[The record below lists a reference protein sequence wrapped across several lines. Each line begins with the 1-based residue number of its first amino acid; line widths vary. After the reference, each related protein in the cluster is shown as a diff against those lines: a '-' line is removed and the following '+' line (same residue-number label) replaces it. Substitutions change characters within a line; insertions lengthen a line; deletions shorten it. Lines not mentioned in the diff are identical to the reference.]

1 MTTVLSDEDGGGGN
15 AMKLKQ
21 KLLNRSNVKEETRSF
36 LNFSRENL
44 SISQADLERGFN
56 KQRFR
61 PNKYTVLSTVA
72 LLIALLCLAL
82 ETWKLRC
89 SLVNSRE
96 IEELKRDV
104 KSLKHRFL
112 QQDLLDEL
120 KAFEEQLY
128 AGESADEEDP
138 GEVDIDNAEYDSN
151 YDDESSSSS
160 SSSSLSSSSSSS
172 SSHDY
177 SSDYRTLSIISKN
190 SDISKGLTTKST
202 ITKTKTTTST
212 STSKSMSTDFES
224 TSTQDPVSDKALVEL
239 FAALR
244 KAEAKQGEKFEKNV
258 RESHRN
264 LERERFE
271 NVDLLANNE
280 DNIKER
286 LDDDLRNKEKNL
298 DAVDLDP
305 IKRKRSIREENHSD
319 DGAVTNRT
327 SRQRNQTQRK
337 IGSSRHRFHN
347 NDESGKIA
355 INDRSLPE
363 SIISSERH
371 PPKKFNSHT
380 HPETSRAFPSSRYND
395 DNLSDEI
402 ARSILQPDEGEKD
415 YTDRANW
422 KQAHDNMEISNVSK
436 GLRRAVNRRHLRAPR
451 QVCAIHYG
459 ADSILFSEDDEHT
472 GNGRARHG
480 NGIFKAWRPSD
491 WVSDLGMNKYFAL
504 ANDGKLTVHEPGLY
518 LVYAQIHYLDE
529 HDENGFH
536 LLINNRPL
544 FQCTIFSPS
553 VGHKSRSCF
562 SAQVTILQAGDILIL
577 KDIGIDRYTL
587 FQHDKSF
594 FGLVKLGESR
604 QQRHPSTQLPP

>member
-1 MTTVLSDEDGGGGN
+1 MTTVLSDEDGGN

-61 PNKYTVLSTVA
+61 PNKYTVLSTAA
-72 LLIALLCLAL
+72 LLIALLCFAL

-160 SSSSLSSSSSSS
+160 SSSSSLSSSSSSS

-177 SSDYRTLSIISKN
+177 SGDYRTLSIISKN
-190 SDISKGLTTKST
+190 SDISKAATKST
-202 ITKTKTTTST
+202 ITKTKISTST
-212 STSKSMSTDFES
+212 STSTSMSTDFES

-264 LERERFE
+264 LERERLE
-271 NVDLLANNE
+271 NVDLLGNKD
-280 DNIKER
+280 DNLKER
-286 LDDDLRNKEKNL
+286 FDGLRKKEQNP
-298 DAVDLDP
+298 DAINFDP
-305 IKRKRSIREENHSD
+305 IKRKRSIREENNSD
-319 DGAVTNRT
+319 DAVTNRT
-327 SRQRNQTQRK
+327 SRQRNQTRK
-337 IGSSRHRFHN
+337 LALSRHRFHN
-347 NDESGKIA
+347 DESGRAA

-363 SIISSERH
+363 SITSLERH

-380 HPETSRAFPSSRYND
+380 HPETSRAFPSSRYDD

-402 ARSILQPDEGEKD
+402 ARSTLQLDEGEKD
-415 YTDRANW
+415 YANW

-436 GLRRAVNRRHLRAPR
+436 GLRRVVNRRHLRAPR
-451 QVCAIHYG
+451 QICATHYG

-480 NGIFKAWRPSD
+480 NGIFKAWRPTD

-504 ANDGKLTVHEPGLY
+504 ASDGRLTVYESGLY

-536 LLINNRPL
+536 LLVNNRPL

-562 SAQVTILQAGDILIL
+562 SAQVTILQAGDVLIL